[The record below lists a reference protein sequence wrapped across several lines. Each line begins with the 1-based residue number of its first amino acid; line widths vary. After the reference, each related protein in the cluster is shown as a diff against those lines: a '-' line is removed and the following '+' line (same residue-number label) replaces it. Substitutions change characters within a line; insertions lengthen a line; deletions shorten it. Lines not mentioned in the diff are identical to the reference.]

1 MLTAAGM
8 VRLAHGSPE
17 KPGTHVDSPRG
28 RSAELAFEHVSS
40 SANSTVKLLKS
51 LDRKKGRSE
60 TGLFLAEGARL
71 AEEALNHGWAPVHVL
86 AGAGALDRPQTAAL
100 LARMKKAGARVLT
113 ASEKVLA
120 AVSRKDNPQTV
131 VAAFQQRLSTLSEFP
146 TGGARRWVALY
157 EVRDPGNL
165 GTVIRTSDAAGVDG
179 IILVGQT
186 CDPFSVEAV
195 RATMGSLFA
204 MPVATATFADFSA
217 WRSKVAARMVAASMR
232 GRRGHDKADYGEKS
246 IVLMG
251 NEQAGLPEAVEAECD
266 ELVRIPMMGAA
277 DSLNLASAA
286 SVMIYEVWR
295 SRGYAGSGPTKAGR

>member
-1 MLTAAGM
+1 M
-8 VRLAHGSPE
+8 
-17 KPGTHVDSPRG
+17 
-28 RSAELAFEHVSS
+28 
-40 SANSTVKLLKS
+40 
-51 LDRKKGRSE
+51 KKARSE

-71 AEEALNHGWAPVHVL
+71 AEEALNHGWAPAYVL
-86 AGAGALDRPQTAAL
+86 AGAAAMERPQTAAL
-100 LARMKKAGARVLT
+100 LARMKKGGARALT
-113 ASEKVLA
+113 ASEKVMA

-131 VAAFQQRLSTLSEFP
+131 VAAFRQRMTTLAELP
-146 TGGARRWVALY
+146 TNGPRRWIALY

-165 GTVIRTSDAAGVDG
+165 GTVIRTADAAGINGV
-179 IILVGQT
+179 ILIGQT

-204 MPVATATFADFSA
+204 MPLAAAKFAEFNA
-217 WRSKVAARMVAASMR
+217 WRTEIGARMVAASMR
-232 GRRGHDKADYGEKS
+232 GTHAHDKADYGQKS

-251 NEQAGLPEAVEAECD
+251 NEQAGLPVEVENECD

-295 SRGYAGSGPTKAGR
+295 ARGYAGAGQSKAGK

>member
-1 MLTAAGM
+1 MT
-8 VRLAHGSPE
+8 
-17 KPGTHVDSPRG
+17 
-28 RSAELAFEHVSS
+28 FEHISS
-40 SANSTVKLLKS
+40 TANDTVKLLKS
-51 LDRKKGRSE
+51 LERKKTRTES
-60 TGLFLAEGARL
+60 GLFLAEGARL
-71 AEEALNHGWAPVHVL
+71 AEEALNNGWLPAYAL
-86 AGAGALDRPQTAAL
+86 AGVGALERAQTSDL

-131 VAAFQQRLSTLSEFP
+131 IAAFNQRVSNLSDFP
-146 TGGARRWVALY
+146 SDGTRRWVALY

-165 GTVIRTSDAAGVDG
+165 GTIVRTADAAGVDG
-179 IILVGQT
+179 VILIGQT

-204 MPVATATFADFSA
+204 MPIAEAEFDDFNA
-217 WRSKVAARMVAASMR
+217 WRKSVSARMIAASMR
-232 GRRGHDKADYGEKS
+232 GARAHDKADYGQRS

-251 NEQAGLPEAVEAECD
+251 NEQSGLPGDVESQCD
-266 ELVRIPMMGAA
+266 ELVRIPMMGKA

-295 SRGYAGSGPTKAGR
+295 GQSYAGARN

>member
-1 MLTAAGM
+1 M
-8 VRLAHGSPE
+8 HS
-17 KPGTHVDSPRG
+17 DSPRE
-28 RSAELAFEHVSS
+28 RSADRAYEHISS
-40 SANSTVKLLKS
+40 TANDTVKLLKS
-51 LDRKKGRSE
+51 LDRKKARTES
-60 TGLFLAEGARL
+60 GLFLAEGARL
-71 AEEALNHGWAPVHVL
+71 AEEALNRGWLPAYAL
-86 AGAGALDRPQTAAL
+86 AGQTALDRPQTNDL

-131 VAAFQQRLSTLSEFP
+131 ITAFRQRMTNLSEFP
-146 TGGARRWVALY
+146 HDGMKRWVAMY

-165 GTVIRTSDAAGVDG
+165 GTVIRTADAAGCDG
-179 IILVGQT
+179 VMLIGQT

-204 MPVATATFADFSA
+204 MPLAAEDFETFDE
-217 WRSKVAARMVAASMR
+217 WRKKVGARMVAASMR
-232 GRRGHDKADYGEKS
+232 GIRAHDAASYGERS
-246 IVLMG
+246 VVLMG
-251 NEQAGLPEAVEAECD
+251 NEQSGLPVEVEGRCD

-295 SRGYAGSGPTKAGR
+295 TRGYAGARK

>member
-1 MLTAAGM
+1 VTS
-8 VRLAHGSPE
+8 GSPE
-17 KPGTHVDSPRG
+17 KPHVHADSPAG
-28 RSAELAFEHVSS
+28 RSERSAYEHITST
-40 SANSTVKLLKS
+40 ANDTVKLLKS
-51 LDRKKGRSE
+51 LDRKKVRNE

-71 AEEALNHGWAPVHVL
+71 AEEALNKGWSPVYAL
-86 AGAGALDRPQTAAL
+86 AGVDALARMQTSDL

-113 ASEKVLA
+113 ASEKVLVT
-120 AVSRKDNPQTV
+120 VSRKDNPQTV
-131 VAAFQQRLSTLSEFP
+131 ITAFKQRVSQLSDFASDGT
-146 TGGARRWVALY
+146 RRWVAMY

-165 GTVIRTSDAAGVDG
+165 GTVVRTADAAGVDG
-179 IILVGQT
+179 VILIGQT

-204 MPVATATFADFSA
+204 MPIAAVDFDEFNA
-217 WRSKVAARMVAASMR
+217 WRKQIDARMVAASMR
-232 GRRGHDKADYGEKS
+232 GTHAHDKADYGQRS

-251 NEQAGLPEAVEAECD
+251 NEQSGLPLDIENQCD

-295 SRGYAGSGPTKAGR
+295 GRSYAGARK